1 MFRLKIHDYIS
12 SAHFLDGYQGKCEN
26 LHGHNWKIEM
36 EVKGEMLDNLGM
48 LIDFKLMREIL
59 SGVLK
64 ELDHCVLNDHEA
76 FKSSNPSAEV
86 ISKYIYE
93 QVQKKLPT
101 GVDLSSISV
110 WEAEG
115 SQAVYSEK

>member
-76 FKSSNPSAEV
+76 FKSSNPSAEI